1 MMKSLTHPR
10 VMRDQVATESEYVS
24 MAAPLVPA
32 VPLTMQ
38 QVVQFLRDN
47 MHIDVSVEPVPYEHG
62 WTTVKVA
69 VRLDRDVIAVGSDT
83 YRT

>member
-1 MMKSLTHPR
+1 MLKSLTQPR
-10 VMRDQVATESEYVS
+10 VMRDHVPTDSELVS

-32 VPLTMQ
+32 APLTMQ

-69 VRLDRDVIAVGSDT
+69 VRLDGEVIAVGSDT

>member
-24 MAAPLVPA
+24 MAAPLVQA